1 MIACVD
7 VDYRDDATV
16 AGCVLFRSWTDSSPA
31 EQLLAFQGPAKP
43 YLPGQFYLR
52 ELPPIVA
59 VLGQVKV
66 QLEAIV
72 VDGYVWL
79 EQGKMGLGAY
89 LYSDLENKVPVIGVA
104 KNPWQ
109 GHASHDGKGKNE
121 WRVIE
126 VSRGESKR
134 PLYVTSVGTDVQLAS
149 RNVAAM
155 HGAFRIPTLLSAVNR
170 LVCSAKAGINM

>member
-1 MIACVD
+1 MIQEPMLVCVD

-16 AGCVLFRSWTDSSPA
+16 AGCVLFRSWADDSPT
-31 EQLLAFQGPAKP
+31 EQLLAFEGQAKP

-66 QLEAIV
+66 QLEAII

-79 EQGKMGLGAY
+79 DQGRTGLGAH
-89 LYSDLENKVPVIGVA
+89 LYSQLENKVPVIGVA

-109 GHASHDGKGKNE
+109 GHVYHADKNE
-121 WRVIE
+121 RRAIE
-126 VSRGESKR
+126 VSRGGSKR
-134 PLYVTSVGTDVQLAS
+134 PLYVTSVGTDVQLAA

-155 HGAFRIPTLLSAVNR
+155 HGSFRIPTLLSAVNT
-170 LVCSAKAGINM
+170 LVRSAKP